1 MKLFWWNSFTT
12 ESYCWLP
19 SSGSKDDFH
28 SNMQFYGQHFS
39 NFKFLFTFFSSS
51 VQLISI
57 YIPYMENTVHCAHFF
72 YLLLV
77 MYLWKK
83 PNAWH
88 HKLQPF
94 YWNATRSCIKLISH
108 LNWMLLESF
117 VAIVPNVTVPKRNE
131 TKSAIGRIV
140 KLKVFWYF
148 IHSLACWIH
157 SLHLLLF
164 SLPTYGRMVGRTDRP
179 PACLPTNSPA
189 APSVLQMIFSY
200 KIIET
205 FQLQMWVW
213 VDCKAHFPYSYS
225 TPGIFT
231 GEKCSFC

>member
-1 MKLFWWNSFTT
+1 MKLLWWNSFTT

-19 SSGSKDDFH
+19 SSSSKNDFH

-39 NFKFLFTFFSSS
+39 NFEFLFTFFSSS

-57 YIPYMENTVHCAHFF
+57 YIPYMENTVHYTVHTFF
-72 YLLLV
+72 LLLLV

-88 HKLQPF
+88 HKMQPF

-108 LNWMLLESF
+108 LNWMFLESF

-148 IHSLACWIH
+148 IHSLACWIL

-164 SLPTYGRMVGRTDRP
+164 SLPAERP
-179 PACLPTNSPA
+179 VDHPLVCLPIRLLRHHFCKWF
-189 APSVLQMIFSY
+189 SVT
-200 KIIET
+200 K
-205 FQLQMWVW
+205 
-213 VDCKAHFPYSYS
+213 
-225 TPGIFT
+225 
-231 GEKCSFC
+231 